1 MIVVHSNTNGV
12 EGPRL
17 DGVEEEHECAEIQE
31 SQREFM
37 VHDDEE
43 HASTAYCDPGK
54 AGRSMAA

>member
-1 MIVVHSNTNGV
+1 MIGV

-37 VHDDEE
+37 VHDAEE